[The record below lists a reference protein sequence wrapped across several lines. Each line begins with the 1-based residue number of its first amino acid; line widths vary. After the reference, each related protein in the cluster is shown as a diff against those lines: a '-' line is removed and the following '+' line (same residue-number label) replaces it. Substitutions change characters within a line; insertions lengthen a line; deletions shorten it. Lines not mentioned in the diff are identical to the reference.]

1 MRASCRETLLDAEI
15 SVWPRRRASVPECTE
30 CTKCPVA
37 GAGQAAAG
45 LCLEAGDGARAAELL
60 IRAGAL
66 DRAAPLVAAAA
77 AAPLHAAFARACEG
91 AGAP

>member
-1 MRASCRETLLDAEI
+1 
-15 SVWPRRRASVPECTE
+15 V
-30 CTKCPVA
+30 TKRLVA

-66 DRAAPLVAAAA
+66 DRA
-77 AAPLHAAFARACEG
+77 FARACEG
-91 AGAP
+91 AGAA

>member
-1 MRASCRETLLDAEI
+1 MPGSASGRDAGPLSR
-15 SVWPRRRASVPECTE
+15 SV
-30 CTKCPVA
+30 TKRLVA

-77 AAPLHAAFARACEG
+77 AAPLHAAFARACQG
-91 AGAP
+91 AGAA